1 MVEDWRLKTSNNS
14 HQGAAHSTV
23 NLQVKNEWP
32 KRQAPQGW
40 GSPDISNIPR
50 REYEGV
56 IM

>member
-1 MVEDWRLKTSNNS
+1 MVEEWRLKTSNNS